1 MEPLSALAARGAGPP
16 SPPPILSGIALAADC
31 GSREATEMMSPAMQ
45 SWMSPLLGPD
55 GDGGPKLWQK
65 GHWIWPEAFNAKADG
80 LGSLATRESETV
92 RRVATAAAS
101 SRRAYSEREA
111 DMEVFKGLKKMYLLK
126 QGRRV
131 EGMDAMLELVEAERR
146 EVLLNRHII
155 EGKVRAA
162 LR

>member
-1 MEPLSALAARGAGPP
+1 
-16 SPPPILSGIALAADC
+16 
-31 GSREATEMMSPAMQ
+31 MMSPAMQ
-45 SWMSPLLGPD
+45 SWMSPLLEPD
-55 GDGGPKLWQK
+55 DDGGPRVWQK
-65 GHWIWPEAFNAKADG
+65 GHWIWPDAFNAKADG

-162 LR
+162 LRGWHICERLHGRNRRRLAAAERRLQAREHGEQF